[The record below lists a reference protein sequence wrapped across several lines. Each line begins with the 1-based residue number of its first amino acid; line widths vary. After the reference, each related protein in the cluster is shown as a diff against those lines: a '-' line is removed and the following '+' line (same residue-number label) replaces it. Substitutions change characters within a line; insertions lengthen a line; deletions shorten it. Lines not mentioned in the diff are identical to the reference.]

1 MELIYIY
8 IENYRTF
15 QDQEIRF
22 SNKFNVKY
30 DSKKTQLTITKNE
43 KYFDFY
49 PNNIVGIS
57 AILGKN
63 ACGKTSLL
71 SLIGEKIDTRH
82 RSHEIFEREY
92 EDPHERLNVFKPK
105 ISSGKLP
112 NHSSNYFLVYYY
124 GKNKE
129 DQDVFILETDN
140 IEKFK
145 PIFERTAYF
154 ADKEKD
160 VGYFSYKG
168 WVPFV
173 FRVEDGKNIALQDI
187 QKYAY
192 YDPSEKIESTV
203 SILFFH
209 NSNYSYASFSDS
221 QEESKMS
228 IKRRKVKLQSR
239 YLHSQLE
246 FLIRQMNRKNVALF
260 KNSSYAIKIEFSS
273 RYPSPPDNDT
283 QLDFDTVIYPYNKF
297 DLTKMKET
305 EKIVLAFLNQY
316 TWYAF
321 TSLVFED
328 GNLTDGQ
335 RECIEQ
341 LMKIDDEKNLYES
354 IKEMYLKKI
363 EKIFKFY
370 NNEDITI
377 EEFCK
382 VVDAL
387 ENFFE
392 KAKACHIRYEYH
404 RDELVIKI
412 CGQSKLEEMKSF
424 FKDFLDEPKYK
435 GFAQVG
441 SLMQGFIDVA
451 IDNLS
456 DGERENLEMFASID
470 EQISMI
476 LPHKTKYILLFD
488 EIERS
493 MHPEMCR
500 QLISE
505 LIDFLGSY
513 PDKQFQIIIA
523 SHSPFIASD
532 LRKENIVL
540 LSRNGNT
547 EVKEYTENTFAQNI
561 HVILKSQFF
570 LDCTFGAYSVKV
582 IDMIAKCIKELESDQ
597 VIQTINTFLSSK
609 HEDYEKTFVSS
620 RKEAYRFLEATIDC
634 IGEPIIR
641 NHLRAELQKKWESC
655 NSLEEKIAFYEKEL
669 AELKKKVGQ

>member
-43 KYFDFY
+43 KYFDLY

-71 SLIGEKIDTRH
+71 SLIGEKIDNRH
-82 RSHEIFEREY
+82 QSHEIFEREY

-129 DQDVFILETDN
+129 DQDLFLFETDN

-145 PIFERTAYF
+145 PIFEHTACF
-154 ADKEKD
+154 ANKEKD
-160 VGYFSYKG
+160 VSYFSCKG
-168 WVPFV
+168 WAPFV

-192 YDPSEKIESTV
+192 YDPSEKIGSSV

-228 IKRRKVKLQSR
+228 IKRRKVNLQSR
-239 YLHSQLE
+239 YLHSQVE

-260 KNSSYAIKIEFSS
+260 KNSSYTIKITFSKS
-273 RYPSPPDNDT
+273 YPSQPDNDT
-283 QLDFDTVIYPYNKF
+283 QLDFDTVIFPYNKF
-297 DLTKMKET
+297 DLTKMTET

-316 TWYAF
+316 AWYSF
-321 TSLVFED
+321 THLVFYD
-328 GNLTDGQ
+328 GNLTEKQGS
-335 RECIEQ
+335 CIEE
-341 LMKIDDEKNLYES
+341 LMKIGNEGNYET

-363 EKIFKFY
+363 ERIFKFF

-377 EEFCK
+377 EGFSK
-382 VVDAL
+382 AVDAL

-392 KAKACHIRYEYH
+392 KSKACHIRYEYLQN
-404 RDELVIKI
+404 ELVLRI
-412 CGQSKLEEMKSF
+412 CSQSRLEEIQSL
-424 FKDFLDEPKYK
+424 FKDFLDEPKHK
-435 GFAQVG
+435 AFATVG
-441 SLMQGFIDVA
+441 SLMHGFIDVI

-476 LPHKTKYILLFD
+476 LPDKTKYILLFD

-609 HEDYEKTFVSS
+609 HKDHEKTSVSS
-620 RKEAYRFLEATIDC
+620 RKEAYRFLEETIDC

-655 NSLEEKIAFYEKEL
+655 NSLEEKIAFYEKKL